1 LKIYLGI
8 EIGGTKLQ
16 IVSGDGEGRIISR
29 HRFLVRKEDG
39 GAGIRETIEE
49 TIRQQFT
56 GNIMA
61 VGIGFGGPVNRL
73 TGEIA
78 TSFHIKGWTGFPIAE
93 WLQPIAEAPVFIDND
108 ANVAALGEATH
119 GAGKAFGHVLYI
131 TLGSG
136 VGGGFVINRRIFH
149 GALPGE
155 VEIGHLRINRSGL
168 ILEDC
173 CSGWAVDK
181 KIREA
186 VAVEP
191 DGALAKLVGH
201 RTSSEAIV
209 LKEALLAGV
218 PEAVAILENATGDLA
233 FGLSHAVHLLHPE
246 VIILG
251 GGLSL
256 LGEDLRHLV
265 EEKLPG
271 YLMSAFAP
279 GPFVK
284 LAELKE
290 DAVPV
295 GSLVL
300 ARQSL
305 ENIT

>member
-1 LKIYLGI
+1 
-8 EIGGTKLQ
+8 
-16 IVSGDGEGRIISR
+16 
-29 HRFLVRKEDG
+29 
-39 GAGIRETIEE
+39 
-49 TIRQQFT
+49 
-56 GNIMA
+56 MA

-256 LGEDLRHLV
+256 LGEDLRRLV

-305 ENIT
+305 KNIT